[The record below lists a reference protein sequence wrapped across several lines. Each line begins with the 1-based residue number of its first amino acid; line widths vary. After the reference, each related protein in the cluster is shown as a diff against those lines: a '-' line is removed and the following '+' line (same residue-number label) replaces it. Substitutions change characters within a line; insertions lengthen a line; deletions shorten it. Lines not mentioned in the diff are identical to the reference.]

1 MTTQFSDYIPD
12 VAVVVGNCPEL
23 SIENA
28 LRSATVEFAERSEV
42 SQSTKNISTTVGES
56 TYSIPAGTSYIHKVL
71 WATYK
76 GKEIEPVT
84 EALLNDR
91 VPGWSA
97 DGETGDPQYYF
108 TVGVNPMEIVVWPAP
123 ETTDHNLRVHVV
135 TKPTKSTSVGP
146 DDAMLPFKDT
156 IVNGAIQRLLRIP
169 NKDWSDLTAASVY
182 QKLFMQGCEEAKLLM
197 KPNRPIARAVKYG
210 GTSGAWRT
218 RRRQYGSGG

>member
-1 MTTQFSDYIPD
+1 MGIQFSDYVPD
-12 VAVVVGNCPEL
+12 VAVVVSNCPEL

-42 SQSTKNISTTVGES
+42 TQATKTINVTAGEN
-56 TYSIPAGTSYIHKVL
+56 TFSIPSGASYIHKVL

-97 DGETGDPQYYF
+97 DGETGDPKYYF
-108 TVGVNPMEIVVWPAP
+108 TTGLNPMEIVVWPAP
-123 ETTDHNLRVHVV
+123 ETAEHALKVHIV
-135 TKPTKSTSVGP
+135 TKPTKGSFEAA

-182 QKLFMQGCEEAKLLM
+182 QKLFMQGCEEAKKLNQ
-197 KPNRPIARAVKYG
+197 PDRPIARKVKYG
-210 GTSGAWRT
+210 GVAGAWRT
-218 RRRQYGSGG
+218 RRGRYGQGG